1 MAAGGKLVK
10 ETGNNARFSF
20 QVLDGKTFRHV
31 MTIYSG
37 GNRLVTR
44 AIGSPNARVSYSV
57 DEYTLIDKNTMR
69 KKVVDQRKMNFD
81 LMMKGIYREDYGPD
95 RGKVRT
101 IKACK

>member
-1 MAAGGKLVK
+1 
-10 ETGNNARFSF
+10 
-20 QVLDGKTFRHV
+20 

-69 KKVVDQRKMNFD
+69 KRVVDQRRMNFD

-101 IKACK
+101 IRACK